1 MTVQWAAE
9 LGIPEEVATTLATW
23 EVAVLTRTEKRF
35 VDKLCGAGMDEA
47 DATKAWDKLQ
57 ERRNGTCAAL
67 CFAWRA
73 RFWQSHSP
81 DPSCSPLALLSILLR
96 FIRVPLFRD
105 WTRGGHSHAGPSG
118 APLGSLSG
126 VFFGRVSWSLPFLAL
141 MSRQLGSWRPKPPP
155 PRLSALQARPSC
167 RCQRRPPPVRR
178 SAAVVLFFGVSR

>member
-73 RFWQSHSP
+73 RFWQSRSP
-81 DPSCSPLALLSILLR
+81 DPSCSPLAVSSLFS
-96 FIRVPLFRD
+96 RVSSVSLF
-105 WTRGGHSHAGPSG
+105 
-118 APLGSLSG
+118 SLT
-126 VFFGRVSWSLPFLAL
+126 GRVAVVAMPALPAHLLAL
-141 MSRQLGSWRPKPPP
+141 WR
-155 PRLSALQARPSC
+155 RLNLLCAF
-167 RCQRRPPPVRR
+167 
-178 SAAVVLFFGVSR
+178 VVHVVVVFLSFVLLAFGVRSCC